1 MNTAVSDS
9 TRSNMLLTA
18 WIESREERVK
28 TMSLNRSEQTL
39 AGT

>member
-1 MNTAVSDS
+1 
-9 TRSNMLLTA
+9 MLLTA

-28 TMSLNRSEQTL
+28 TISLNRSEQTL

>member
-1 MNTAVSDS
+1 
-9 TRSNMLLTA
+9 MLLTA

-28 TMSLNRSEQTL
+28 TISLNRSEQIL

>member
-1 MNTAVSDS
+1 
-9 TRSNMLLTA
+9 MLLTA

-28 TMSLNRSEQTL
+28 TISLNRSEQTS